1 MKITCKTLLT
11 PFEQM
16 SGVTVVVEQGKI
28 RDITTKST
36 FSDDHD
42 FIDASKYY
50 VAPGFIDP
58 HTHIGIYRLEGENGD
73 HGFESSD
80 PLTPHLNVVDGVDPF
95 DPAFEDAIR
104 AGVTTVGILPG
115 SYMSFGSSVEKI
127 TIMPGQGAIYK
138 TNRRLI
144 RKSAC
149 IKAALGEHPKR
160 FLTERK
166 MTPTTRMGMIA
177 EIRSIFTQTLRYMKD
192 KHEKTNPKLEALI
205 PLLERKIPL
214 RVHVHTVRDIVAVKR
229 LAEEFNIK
237 IILDHGTEAYMLKDD
252 LKDIPVVYGP
262 VVFSKRGVELKNLD
276 SLNLSKMKGIDF
288 CLTTDHPTLPI
299 QYLDLLAG
307 LSIAEGFSVYEA
319 LSLITINAARILGID
334 NQTGSIEVGKDAD
347 LVILSNEPFQP
358 DTKVICTIIDGQ
370 VCWRDER

>member
-1 MKITCKTLLT
+1 MKITCKALLT
-11 PFEQM
+11 PFEQI
-16 SGVTVVVEQGKI
+16 SDVTIVVEQGKI

-36 FSDDHD
+36 FFDDHD

-50 VAPGFIDP
+50 VVPGFIDP

-276 SLNLSKMKGIDF
+276 SSNLSKMKGIDF